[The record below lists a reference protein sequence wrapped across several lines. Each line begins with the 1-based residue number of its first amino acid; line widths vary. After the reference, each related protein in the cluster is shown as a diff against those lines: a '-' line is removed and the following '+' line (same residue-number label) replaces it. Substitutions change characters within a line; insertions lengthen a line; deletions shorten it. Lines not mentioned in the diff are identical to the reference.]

1 MGDTFPNHSSN
12 SIVSIVIPTIDC
24 TKPPASQCCASRIA
38 EMDAGGNAAAAKAT
52 AQFASAALSTE
63 DHRQHLR
70 RLQVML
76 VICRYRHIVPA
87 QGFAE
92 PSIRWPETKG
102 ADATNTCAKQPAP
115 ELEKPP
121 EGPDLP

>member
-70 RLQVML
+70 RLQ
-76 VICRYRHIVPA
+76 A